1 MGCNNKKRLF
11 RRGAARREKREF
23 CRYGTKKSRRYRL
36 TAPRWLVGWLV
47 GWLVKDYAIHRFR
60 QSLSSGDFPHIKAEI
75 PAAGNG
81 YVSGLCA

>member
-1 MGCNNKKRLF
+1 MDCNNKKRLF
-11 RRGAARREKREF
+11 PRVAARREKREF
-23 CRYGTKKSRRYRL
+23 YKQGTKKSRRYTL
-36 TAPRWLVGWLV
+36 TAPRWLV

-81 YVSGLCA
+81 CVSGFSA